1 MRFVIQF
8 PESVKDDLG
17 YFSAREQKII
27 LAGIRRNLGDDADGE
42 GKKRKKLRTNEIAA
56 WELKLGKYRV
66 FYDIEN
72 GVTVKVIAI
81 GYKDHNEL
89 FIKGERVE
97 L

>member
-8 PESVKDDLG
+8 RESAKDDLN
-17 YFSAREQKII
+17 YFSAREQRII
-27 LAGIRRNLGDDADGE
+27 LAGIRRNLNDDADGE
-42 GKKRKKLRTNEIAA
+42 SKKRKKLRTNEIAA

-72 GVTVKVIAI
+72 SVTVKVIAI

-89 FIKGERVE
+89 YIKGERIE
-97 L
+97 I

>member
-1 MRFVIQF
+1 MRFAIQF
-8 PESVKDDLG
+8 SESAKDDLN
-17 YFSAREQKII
+17 YFSAHEQRII
-27 LAGIRRNLGDDADGE
+27 LAGIRRNLSDDADGE
-42 GKKRKKLRTNEIAA
+42 SKKRKKLRTNEIAA

-66 FYDIEN
+66 FYDIGN

-81 GYKDHNEL
+81 GYKDHNAL